1 MNLPK
6 RVNTINYVN
15 TKTIKNYYYY
25 YYYYYYIIIIIVYVT
40 GQN

>member
-6 RVNTINYVN
+6 RVNTIDYVN
-15 TKTIKNYYYY
+15 TKTIKII
-25 YYYYYYIIIIIVYVT
+25 IIIIIVYVT